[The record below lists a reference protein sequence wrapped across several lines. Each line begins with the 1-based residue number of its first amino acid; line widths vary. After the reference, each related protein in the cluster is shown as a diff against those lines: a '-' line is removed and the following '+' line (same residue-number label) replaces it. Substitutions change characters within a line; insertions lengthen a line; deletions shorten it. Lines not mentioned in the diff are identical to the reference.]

1 MKVALDLNSGEALEV
16 ALLEG
21 DRVVGTLSLR
31 LSGLGG
37 SASRAGRSAVA
48 PKESSATGTTTQRKP
63 RRKMSP
69 ETKAKMAAAQKA
81 RWEKLRG
88 ADNPGNQ
95 GDNSGN
101 QGDNQ

>member
-21 DRVVGTLSLR
+21 DRVVGSLSLR
-31 LSGLGG
+31 INGLAGG
-37 SASRAGRSAVA
+37 ASRGRA
-48 PKESSATGTTTQRKP
+48 SSAAKEATTATTTQRKP
-63 RRKMSP
+63 RRRMSA

-88 ADNPGNQ
+88 EISNTQADSSDNQ
-95 GDNSGN
+95 GED
-101 QGDNQ
+101 Q